1 MKQWLLS
8 FFLFP
13 LCIGAQQQ
21 FSALRINS
29 KITVDAK
36 MNEEVWFASDSTATD
51 FITIRPIPALKS
63 DHKTTVRLVYDDFAL
78 YFFVTCYDVKDSI
91 SNVFTVRDD
100 FNANADIFSIYLD
113 TYNDHQ
119 NGFYFGITST
129 GVQLDGKIL
138 AGDFN
143 DQLNLVWESQ
153 VRLSDNAWLA
163 ELKIPYSALRFSKK
177 EIQSWNINFGR
188 QIARSREES
197 SWVTVNPDFENY
209 LVNSGKLEGIHNIDP
224 PLRLS
229 LIPYLSTYV
238 NQEANGYGSSF
249 FGGMDVKY
257 GINEAFTLDVTL
269 VPDFGQVI
277 FDNQVLNT
285 SPFEI
290 QFNEN
295 RQFFTEGMELFNKS
309 GIFYSRR
316 IGVQAPWEVLT
327 TNLLENEVIGGIQG
341 MPQLYNASKLSG
353 RTKHGLGI
361 GVFNALSA
369 PTVGT
374 AFNTITNE
382 NREFLAA
389 PLTNYNTLVLDQNL
403 KNNSSVTLTNTNV
416 LREGNFYD
424 ANVTAFNS
432 NLNSKNNTFFVNG
445 KTTVSQKYTALGNEF
460 GYNLGLSGGKQRGN
474 LIYSLNY
481 FEEDDKYD
489 PNDLGFNSVNNRRFG
504 SAFIGYRY
512 FKPWWKFVRMTTNL
526 SISYNRL
533 YRPNVYTESNLEWSA
548 FAMTKHF
555 DAYGVS
561 AYTSFTEKFDYFEPR
576 VWGSYFVAPRW
587 YGAGGWIS
595 TNYQKPLAVDANFYY
610 VGFADNPSWKYLSY
624 MFSPRIRASNKILIT
639 LNWSLEDQRNDRG
652 YAIQFGTP
660 VDTISG
666 ILFGERNRMNLTQ
679 YLEFNYTLTNRMN
692 IALRTRHY
700 WSVLTYNQFFTLNED
715 GSLSPNSTQGL
726 ASDGTSAY
734 DLNYNAFTVDC
745 AYRWVFKQGSELSF
759 VWKSS
764 IFTSVKDI
772 NPGYFQNMNDLFN
785 AGLSSNSFSIKL
797 LYWLDVAE
805 LKKLKTR
812 QDKP

>member
-1 MKQWLLS
+1 
-8 FFLFP
+8 
-13 LCIGAQQQ
+13 
-21 FSALRINS
+21 
-29 KITVDAK
+29 
-36 MNEEVWFASDSTATD
+36 
-51 FITIRPIPALKS
+51 
-63 DHKTTVRLVYDDFAL
+63 
-78 YFFVTCYDVKDSI
+78 
-91 SNVFTVRDD
+91 
-100 FNANADIFSIYLD
+100 
-113 TYNDHQ
+113 
-119 NGFYFGITST
+119 
-129 GVQLDGKIL
+129 
-138 AGDFN
+138 
-143 DQLNLVWESQ
+143 
-153 VRLSDNAWLA
+153 
-163 ELKIPYSALRFSKK
+163 
-177 EIQSWNINFGR
+177 
-188 QIARSREES
+188 
-197 SWVTVNPDFENY
+197 
-209 LVNSGKLEGIHNIDP
+209 
-224 PLRLS
+224 
-229 LIPYLSTYV
+229 
-238 NQEANGYGSSF
+238 
-249 FGGMDVKY
+249 
-257 GINEAFTLDVTL
+257 
-269 VPDFGQVI
+269 
-277 FDNQVLNT
+277 
-285 SPFEI
+285 
-290 QFNEN
+290 
-295 RQFFTEGMELFNKS
+295 
-309 GIFYSRR
+309 
-316 IGVQAPWEVLT
+316 VLT

-432 NLNSKNNTFFVNG
+432 NLNSKNNTFFING
-445 KTTVSQKYTALGNEF
+445 KTTVSQKYGAFGNEF
-460 GYNLGLSGGKQRGN
+460 GYNLGLNAGKQRGN

-526 SISYNRL
+526 TLSYNRL
-533 YRPNVYTESNLEWSA
+533 YRPNVYTESNLDWSA

-561 AYTSFTEKFDYFEPR
+561 AYTSFTEKYDYFEPR
-576 VWGSYFVAPRW
+576 VWGSYYVVPRW

-595 TNYQKPLAVDANFYY
+595 TNYQKSLALDVNFYY

-660 VDTISG
+660 VDTIPG

-700 WSVLTYNQFFTLNED
+700 WSVLTYNQFFTLNEN

-764 IFTSVKDI
+764 IFTSVKEI

-805 LKKLKTR
+805 LRKLKTR